1 MVFEVLLGTL
11 KMKRRPCR
19 IAVPIDRNI
28 KEWHWWDMPYYKLGE
43 EAIFC
48 GYSLSQERVF
58 FCSLARPTFQAV
70 SPSIALPWQSTAEYS
85 SVAKKGKKS
94 HGQRNFS
101 SCLKPSSVS
110 LYFISTFFSRRL
122 FLLGHIVYSFLF
134 LLPRAFLGVT
144 VQIKTFLPIIF
155 RLFQVSTSQL

>member
-1 MVFEVLLGTL
+1 MLTLFTFLSVKKAREIQKSAFPLGLFTLLKKRGKFEFEWFEVLLGTL

-58 FCSLARPTFQAV
+58 CSSLARPTFQAV
-70 SPSIALPWQSTAEYS
+70 SPSIALPW
-85 SVAKKGKKS
+85 
-94 HGQRNFS
+94 
-101 SCLKPSSVS
+101 
-110 LYFISTFFSRRL
+110 
-122 FLLGHIVYSFLF
+122 
-134 LLPRAFLGVT
+134 
-144 VQIKTFLPIIF
+144 
-155 RLFQVSTSQL
+155 